1 MWALVVLL
9 ALGAAEDPGPLV
21 PVDDAGLGADY
32 FADGPFRPARR
43 VLESGS
49 PDQVVRLL
57 KQLLREN
64 PSAPERPQA
73 RYLLGL
79 SLIRA
84 GEYEEAAR
92 LFDELA
98 GAYPALREDHLY
110 FRGQALYLW
119 GSYLDAAA
127 ALLAVDPSGPR
138 GEEARRLRAW
148 ALLQASDYARLVRM
162 LEGELKQKGHL
173 DPELTYLLARARHKT
188 GDVLGAYRGLRE
200 VWREAGTAELS
211 GPALLH
217 LAELRIGDKPMVRP
231 EEAKVILGLASKLKS
246 AEGFDDAMEALERR
260 LPKGALLSEV
270 AFGRGRVAAKRG
282 RFRTAVDH
290 YARAVALAP
299 VEELEL
305 RAKASLGQ
313 AQALERIGDEPQA
326 LATYQLL
333 IDRFDDRPEAEEAL
347 FYAAEIELRS
357 RRYPEARRRCEALL
371 LKNPV
376 TPFRRQCLWSI
387 GWGHYRQGQYE
398 RAREFFQALNK
409 MELPADLEGA
419 SSYWLA
425 RSLVS
430 LKQPEEGARAFER
443 IIERYPLSY
452 YAALAEGQLAVSM
465 REPELPTE
473 GPRALSTQPL
483 PKALQA
489 IEEYVRLGLRD
500 RAKKALAS
508 YEAGLRA
515 DQRRPNEAA
524 YHAMAR
530 LHEEIGQSLEARR
543 LREEGAREYPSSLG
557 SESFVAAARRAHP
570 LKFEEPIR
578 AAAAEQELPESLLF
592 GLIRTESGFRQDAV
606 SAMDA
611 YGLAQLIL
619 PTARTVAARIRAG
632 RASKSRLLY
641 DPVFNIRLGAAYLR
655 ELLDRYEGSEVL
667 ALAAYN
673 AGPAAVD
680 AWAKRRVRKLEGVEG
695 PGVGILPGPDELA
708 EEIPVAETRAFV
720 KVVLARARGYARLYP
735 KAAKVEA
742 PPPVPELSAFV
753 EPDHLPAPP
762 RSEAALFPG
771 AHALLPLVLSEPAP
785 FPSWE

>member
-1 MWALVVLL
+1 MWPFLLVL
-9 ALGAAEDPGPLV
+9 AQAAAEDPAPA
-21 PVDDAGLGADY
+21 VDLDDTETLGADY
-32 FADGPFRPARR
+32 FAEGPFRPVRR
-43 VLESGS
+43 VLESGA
-49 PDQVVRLL
+49 PEQAVRLL

-64 PSAPERPQA
+64 PTAPERPQA

-84 GEYEEAAR
+84 KEYEEAAR

-110 FRGQALYLW
+110 LRGQALYLW

-127 ALLAVDPSGPR
+127 ALTAVDPSGPR

-148 ALLQASDYARLVRM
+148 ALLQATDYPRLVRM
-162 LEGELKQKGHL
+162 LEGDLKARGHL

-200 VWREAGTAELS
+200 VWREAGTGELS

-231 EEAKVILGLASKLKS
+231 EEAQVIVGLANKLRS
-246 AEGFDDAMEALERR
+246 GNEFDETMGLLERR
-260 LPKGALLSEV
+260 LPKGTLLAEV
-270 AFGRGRVAAKRG
+270 AFGRARVAAKKG
-282 RFRTAVDH
+282 RYRTAVEH
-290 YARAVALAP
+290 YTRAVALAP
-299 VEELEL
+299 VEELDL

-313 AQALERIGDEPQA
+313 AQAEERIGDEAAA
-326 LATYQLL
+326 LATYQKV
-333 IDRFDDRPEAEEAL
+333 IDRFDDRPESEEAL
-347 FYAAEIELRS
+347 FAAAEIELRS
-357 RRYPEARRRCEALL
+357 RRYPEARSRCEALL

-376 TPFRRQCLWSI
+376 TPYRRQCLWSI
-387 GWGHYRQGQYE
+387 GWGHYRLGQYE
-398 RAREFFQALNK
+398 RAREFFSALNK
-409 MELPADLEGA
+409 MELPADLDGA

-430 LKQPEEGARAFER
+430 LKQPGEAARTFQR

-452 YAALAEGQLAVSM
+452 YAALAEGQLAVAI
-465 REPELPTE
+465 REPNLPDK
-473 GPRALSTQPL
+473 GPASVESEPL
-483 PKALQA
+483 PKALAA
-489 IEEYVRLGLRD
+489 IDEYVRLGLRD
-500 RAKKALAS
+500 RAKKALTT
-508 YEAGLRA
+508 YEQQLRA
-515 DQRRPNEAA
+515 AQGRPSEQA
-524 YHAMAR
+524 YHVMAR
-530 LHEEIGQSLEARR
+530 LHEEVGQALEARR
-543 LREEGAREYPSSLG
+543 LREEGAREYPTSLG
-557 SESFVAAARRAHP
+557 SESFVSAARRAHP

-578 AAAAEQELPESLLF
+578 AAAAEQELPDSLLF

-619 PTARTVAARIRAG
+619 PTAKTVGARLKVG
-632 RASKSRLLY
+632 RITKARLLY
-641 DPVFNIRLGAAYLR
+641 DPAVNARLGAAYLR

-673 AGPAAVD
+673 AGPNAVD
-680 AWAKRRVRKLEGVEG
+680 AWAKRRVRKLEGVDG
-695 PGVGILPGPDELA
+695 PGVGVLPGPDELA

-735 KAAKVEA
+735 RATPVEA
-742 PPPVPELSAFV
+742 PPPEPELSAFV

-762 RSEAALFPG
+762 RPEAAPPPG
-771 AHALLPLVLSEPAP
+771 ARTLGPLLITARP
-785 FPSWE
+785 WD